1 MAIDT
6 SNLVKFSKG
15 SWAGYQTLVSEN
27 KINNN
32 TVYIT
37 QDEGGIYLGKKR
49 LGDYIKVNNINALQ
63 QLAIK
68 SVDAL
73 YYAEAE
79 NVLARWD
86 GAAWIQ
92 INAAGLTDVKDGG
105 AAADGGKVITGLTV
119 AKDTLTGAMV
129 LKYTTGT
136 VATAEGLESLQGTVD
151 GYGTRLTAVEG
162 VADKNKTDISNLT
175 TALSTGL
182 SDLETELRGGYAKSM
197 SDLNTAIGEAADAA
211 EAAQDTADEAAAA
224 AAAEANR
231 AKGVEATLQGEIDA
245 AEQAIANEVTR
256 ATTKEGEL
264 NTAINNVDDKVDGAI
279 ADIEDLSGK
288 LTAEITRSTNAD
300 TQHTT
305 DISNNAT
312 AIATEKQRAEGAE
325 SALGLRIDGVV
336 ENLNGLSDD
345 VEKNT
350 ADIKKNTDAIAVI
363 NGTGEGSIAYAV
375 ASILG
380 GAPSGYDTLK
390 EIADWIAAHP
400 ESVAALNTAIQ
411 ENKEDIEANSELIE
425 ALQGADTAL
434 DGRIDTLEASV
445 EAAKGTVDS
454 RIEAA
459 LVKVFGVASAN
470 VTSTTGAD
478 YDTFVDVV
486 SKLKAVETLASEN
499 KTAAEEAQNTA
510 DDAAAAVVTE
520 KQRAEAKEAELL
532 GKINGEITRAT
543 NAETALGTRIDDVVT
558 VNNEQ
563 ADAISA
569 NATAIETNAGNI
581 TKNATAISTEKQRAE
596 GAEADLLGKINAE
609 ASRAKGEEERLEG
622 LISDNASNIETNTD
636 DIASILAQLAWGE
649 F

>member
-1 MAIDT
+1 M
-6 SNLVKFSKG
+6 
-15 SWAGYQTLVSEN
+15 
-27 KINNN
+27 
-32 TVYIT
+32 
-37 QDEGGIYLGKKR
+37 R
-49 LGDYIKVNNINALQ
+49 P
-63 QLAIK
+63 
-68 SVDAL
+68 
-73 YYAEAE
+73 
-79 NVLARWD
+79 
-86 GAAWIQ
+86 
-92 INAAGLTDVKDGG
+92 
-105 AAADGGKVITGLTV
+105 
-119 AKDTLTGAMV
+119 
-129 LKYTTGT
+129 
-136 VATAEGLESLQGTVD
+136 
-151 GYGTRLTAVEG
+151 
-162 VADKNKTDISNLT
+162 
-175 TALSTGL
+175 
-182 SDLETELRGGYAKSM
+182 
-197 SDLNTAIGEAADAA
+197 
-211 EAAQDTADEAAAA
+211 
-224 AAAEANR
+224 
-231 AKGVEATLQGEIDA
+231 
-245 AEQAIANEVTR
+245 
-256 ATTKEGEL
+256 
-264 NTAINNVDDKVDGAI
+264 INNVDDKVDGAI
-279 ADIEDLSGK
+279 EDIEDLSGK

-325 SALGLRIDGVV
+325 SALGLRIDGIV
-336 ENLNGLSDD
+336 ENFNDLSGD
-345 VEKNT
+345 VEQNT
-350 ADIKKNTDAIAVI
+350 ADIKKNTDAIAII

-375 ASILG
+375 ASILD
-380 GAPSGYDTLK
+380 GAPAGYDTLK
-390 EIADWIAAHP
+390 EISDWIAAHP

-411 ENKEDIEANSELIE
+411 ENKGAIEANSELIE

-434 DGRIDTLEASV
+434 DGRVDALETSV
-445 EAAKGTVDS
+445 ETAKGTVDS

-499 KTAAEEAQNTA
+499 KTAAEEAQDTA
-510 DDAAAAVVTE
+510 DNAAAAVVTE

-543 NAETALGTRIDDVVT
+543 NAETALGTRIDGVVT

-596 GAEADLLGKINAE
+596 GVEADLLGKINTE
-609 ASRAKGEEERLEG
+609 VSRAKGEEERLEG
-622 LISDNASNIETNTD
+622 LISDNASNIETNAD

>member
-6 SNLVKFSKG
+6 ANLVKFSRG
-15 SWAGYQTLVSEN
+15 SWAGYQTLVSEK

-37 QDEGGIYLGKKR
+37 QDEGGIYLGDKR
-49 LGDYIKVNNINALQ
+49 LGDYIKVANIATLQ
-63 QLAIK
+63 NLTIK

-86 GAAWIQ
+86 GASWIQ

-105 AAADGGKVITGLTV
+105 AAADNGKVITGLSV
-119 AKDTLTGAMV
+119 AKDTTTGAMV

-136 VATAEGLESLQGTVD
+136 VATAEGLEALEETVD
-151 GYGTRLTAVEG
+151 SYGNRITTVEG
-162 VADKNKTDISNLT
+162 TANQNKTDITNLT

-182 SDLETELRGGYAKSM
+182 NDLETELRDGYTGSM
-197 SDLNTAIGEAADAA
+197 ADLNTAIGEAADAA
-211 EAAQDTADEAAAA
+211 ETAQNTADDAAAA
-224 AAAEANR
+224 AAAEATR

-245 AEQAIANEVTR
+245 AEQAITNEVNR
-256 ATTKEGEL
+256 ATARENEL
-264 NTAINNVDDKVDGAI
+264 NTAIEGVDDKIEAAI
-279 ADIEDLSGK
+279 SDIEDLSSDLAK
-288 LTAEITRSTNAD
+288 EITRSTNAD

-312 AIATEKQRAEGAE
+312 AIATEQQRAEGAE
-325 SALGLRIDGVV
+325 TALGTRIDGVV
-336 ENLNGLSDD
+336 DTVNGLADD
-345 VEKNT
+345 VEQNT
-350 ADIKKNTDAIAVI
+350 ANIKKNTDAIAVI
-363 NGTGEGSIAYAV
+363 NGSGEGSIAYAV

-380 GAPSGYDTLK
+380 GAPAGYDTLK

-400 ESVAALNTAIQ
+400 ESVSALNTAIQ
-411 ENKEDIEANSELIE
+411 ENKEAIDANSDAIE

-434 DGRIDTLEASV
+434 DERIDDLETSV
-445 EAAKGTVDS
+445 EPSKGTVDA

-478 YDTFVDVV
+478 YDTFVEVV
-486 SKLKAVETLASEN
+486 SKLKAVETLAGEN
-499 KTAAEEAQNTA
+499 KESAEGAQDTA
-510 DDAAAAVVTE
+510 DRAAAAVTTE

-543 NAETALGTRIDDVVT
+543 EAETALGTRIDGVVT

-563 ADAISA
+563 ADAISG
-569 NATAIETNAGNI
+569 NTTAIETNAGNI
-581 TKNATAISTEKQRAE
+581 TKNTTAIATEKTRAE

-609 ASRAKGEEERLEG
+609 VTRATGEEGRLAG
-622 LISDNASNIETNTD
+622 LISDNANNIETNAD
-636 DIASILAQLAWGE
+636 DIADILAQLTWGE